1 MSLRKT
7 YNPCA
12 GRVAREVAAFIRRS
26 KRIVVKT
33 GTDFSCDTHTH
44 SLKKSHIESFV
55 QHLPQA
61 VRCIVASGAV
71 CAGKKF
77 IDNPTRAPRYSD
89 PRRKMARRGQNLLTH
104 AYRMAGHF
112 LTTGSRHVRECLYT
126 KDDINGGLIQRD
138 FRLCSAANTL
148 MLVNAEES
156 AARMDANNHVPNNDI
171 LAAQTA
177 IKIGANLL
185 LIISKHALYD
195 RNPSE
200 HGAKLIHEITHMTP
214 KIWNAAQGTNC
225 HHATG
230 GMATKLE
237 AARLAAEHGIS
248 TIVLNG
254 NDPECMEK
262 LSRGCYDEFTFIH
275 AHAFD
280 HFTPTS
286 QGVANGISPALAA

>member
-12 GRVAREVAAFIRRS
+12 GRTAREVAAFIRGS

-44 SLKKSHIESFV
+44 SLKTSHIESFV

-77 IDNPTRAPRYSD
+77 IDDPDNAPKYSTR
-89 PRRKMARRGQNLLTH
+89 RRKMARQGQDRLTQ
-104 AYRMAGHF
+104 AFQRASGHH
-112 LTTGSRHVRECLYT
+112 RVREYLYT
-126 KDDINGGLIQRD
+126 TDDLQADRVERH
-138 FRLCSAANTL
+138 FSLCSAANTL

-156 AARMDANNHVPNNDI
+156 AARMNEDNHIANNDI
-171 LAAQTA
+171 LAAETA

-185 LIISKHALYD
+185 VIISKHALYD
-195 RNPSE
+195 RNPSV
-200 HGAKLIHEITHMTP
+200 HGAKMIREITQMTP
-214 KIWNAAQGTNC
+214 KIWNAALGTNC

-237 AARLAAEHGIS
+237 AARIAAQHGIS
-248 TIVLNG
+248 TIILNG

-286 QGVANGISPALAA
+286 QEVANEKAPALAA